1 MYTGLLAIFAKS
13 IAIAIAILGGKSN
26 AILIAILFTKPVL
39 QYFLQY
45 STILSPKINFAFCHC
60 AQLFS

>member
-1 MYTGLLAIFAKS
+1 MMYTGLLAIFAKS

-45 STILSPKINFAFCHC
+45 STICFLK
-60 AQLFS
+60 